1 MATFRTRNGRT
12 QVQVRRQGSAPV
24 TRTFASR
31 KDAEE
36 WAREMERQADRRGL
50 PVNPAVLDRTTL
62 AQVLV
67 RFRDEVVP
75 TTKSAEVD
83 TYIINAFLRRPLAK
97 VALSALTP
105 GKFAQYRDERLRE
118 VSADTV
124 QRELS
129 VYQRALKKAMTDWEL
144 PLTVN
149 PLSLVSK
156 PKKAKGRNRRLV
168 DGEQVKIMAAI
179 TTGMR
184 RCRNPWIAPL
194 VELALETSRRRSDL
208 LKLEWAN
215 VDLERRVALLPD
227 TKNGDDQTIALSRR
241 AMEILDELRGK
252 HPTRVFPISAEAVKC
267 AWRRLRKRAGAEDL
281 RFHDLRHEAISRF
294 FEEKGL
300 SIPEAALMSG
310 HRDPR
315 MLFRYTHLRAE
326 SIAERLD

>member
-1 MATFRTRNGRT
+1 
-12 QVQVRRQGSAPV
+12 
-24 TRTFASR
+24 
-31 KDAEE
+31 
-36 WAREMERQADRRGL
+36 MERQADRRGL

-75 TTKSAEVD
+75 RTKSAEVD

-168 DGEQVKIMAAI
+168 DGEQAKIMAAI

-208 LKLEWAN
+208 LKLEWTN
-215 VDLERRVALLPD
+215 VDLNRRVALLPD

-241 AMEILDELRGK
+241 AVEILNELQGK

-267 AWRRLRKRAGAEDL
+267 AWRRLRKRAGAKDL

>member
-1 MATFRTRNGRT
+1 M
-12 QVQVRRQGSAPV
+12 Q
-24 TRTFASR
+24 
-31 KDAEE
+31 
-36 WAREMERQADRRGL
+36 RQADRRGL

-83 TYIINAFLRRPLAK
+83 TYIINASLRRPLAK

-105 GKFAQYRDERLRE
+105 GKFAQYRDERLQQ
-118 VSADTV
+118 VCADTV

-144 PLTVN
+144 PLAAN

-156 PKKAKGRNRRLV
+156 PRKAKGRNRRLAE
-168 DGEQVKIMAAI
+168 GEQAKIMAAI

-194 VELALETSRRRSDL
+194 VELALETSRRRSEL

-215 VDLERRVALLPD
+215 VDLERRVAFLPD
-227 TKNGDDQTIALSRR
+227 TKNGDDQTIALSGR
-241 AMEILDELRGK
+241 AIEILKKLQGK
-252 HPTRVFPISAEAVKC
+252 HPTRVFPISPEAVKC
-267 AWRRLRKRAGAEDL
+267 AWRRLRKRAGIKDL

-300 SIPEAALMSG
+300 STPEVALMSA
-310 HRDPR
+310 HRDLR

-326 SIAERLD
+326 SLLEKLG